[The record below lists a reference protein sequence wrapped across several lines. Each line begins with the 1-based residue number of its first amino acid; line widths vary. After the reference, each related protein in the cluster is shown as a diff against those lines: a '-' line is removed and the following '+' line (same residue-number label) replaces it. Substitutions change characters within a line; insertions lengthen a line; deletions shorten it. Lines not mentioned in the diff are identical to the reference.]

1 MIEVNNLTATPIN
14 KDFFKKIGKKVFG
27 GEKKKEVYLSIA
39 LVGPTQMKKTNK
51 EYRGKNRTT
60 DVLAFPEVNIFKKE
74 LRVGPLKKLRNLG
87 EIIICPREVKKNA
100 KRFNSNFQTE
110 LARVLIHGILH
121 LLGYDHE
128 KSEETAKNME
138 KKQQHYLA
146 LWQKTTL

>member
-1 MIEVNNLTATPIN
+1 MIEVNNLTTVPIN
-14 KDFFKKIGKKVFG
+14 KDFFKKISQKVFR
-27 GEKKKEVYLSIA
+27 GEKKTEVYLSIA
-39 LVGPTQMKKTNK
+39 LVGPTRMRKMNK

-60 DVLAFPEVNIFKKE
+60 DVLAFPEVDIFKKE
-74 LRVGPLKKLRNLG
+74 LRVGPLKKFQNLG

-128 KSEETAKNME
+128 KSEERAKNME
-138 KKQQHYLA
+138 KKQQHYLE
-146 LWQKTTL
+146 LWRKIIS